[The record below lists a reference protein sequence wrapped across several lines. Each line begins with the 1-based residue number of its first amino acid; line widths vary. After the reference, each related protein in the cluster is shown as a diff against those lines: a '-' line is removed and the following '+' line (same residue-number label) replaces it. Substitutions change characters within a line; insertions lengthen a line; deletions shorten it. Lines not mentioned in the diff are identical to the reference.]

1 LALAGDAAHPM
12 LPYLAQGAGM
22 AIEDAAVLSKRLV
35 GISPAGSELE
45 GALQQ
50 YAQQRWQ
57 RCAQVQSRAMRNG
70 TIFHMPASTAWA
82 RNLAIRVLGESLLDV
97 PWLYKGI
104 NP

>member
-1 LALAGDAAHPM
+1 
-12 LPYLAQGAGM
+12 
-22 AIEDAAVLSKRLV
+22 
-35 GISPAGSELE
+35 
-45 GALQQ
+45 
-50 YAQQRWQ
+50 
-57 RCAQVQSRAMRNG
+57 MRNG